1 MRRAA
6 RGVRAAR
13 RALAVLAVVAV
24 GTGAGW
30 TQTSGGPFAHYLRLD
45 WEVTKGRRGQALV
58 SGSLYNDY
66 GFPAV
71 RVQLLV
77 EGVDASGQ
85 TINETVVYI
94 DREVPARGRAS
105 FEAAVPARG
114 GAYRVTV
121 HFFDWLVAPR
131 RESP

>member
-1 MRRAA
+1 MAGRSVAA
-6 RGVRAAR
+6 LLAALLI
-13 RALAVLAVVAV
+13 AA
-24 GTGAGW
+24 GAGW
-30 TQTSGGPFAHYLRLD
+30 AQTSGGPFAHYLRLD

-114 GAYRVTV
+114 AAYRVTV
-121 HFFDWLVAPR
+121 HFFDWLVVYLD
-131 RESP
+131 